1 MPPAETDQIDVSII
15 KHTQLPIEMQ
25 GHDTRAGAMQ
35 RVEAHVF
42 RSAITTVV
50 FDDVAL
56 NALFML
62 VDGCH
67 QTGNQLREFRICI
80 VVP

>member
-1 MPPAETDQIDVSII
+1 
-15 KHTQLPIEMQ
+15 
-25 GHDTRAGAMQ
+25 MQ